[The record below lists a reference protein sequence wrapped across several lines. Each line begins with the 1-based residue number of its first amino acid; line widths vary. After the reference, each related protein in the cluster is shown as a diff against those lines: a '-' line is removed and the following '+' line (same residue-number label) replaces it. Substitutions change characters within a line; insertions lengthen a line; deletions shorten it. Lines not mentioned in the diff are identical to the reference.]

1 MHQPARLAELAA
13 AETDPCHSQHVA
25 RLQFHHA
32 HLAVAVVRSV
42 GDYSAGLPGAA
53 AVARAHRRV
62 AVVDAAPTARA
73 DRPWPGTAP
82 TRYACRAECRRQARR
97 CSPALLP
104 LRPPAAARPRCA
116 RGRRSTAHELAIPR
130 SGRCCQR
137 VSVGQSLPRTTVA
150 LVHQHDQP
158 AVPEPAELRCH
169 PARLV
174 FPDVAVGDGAVP
186 LPGAAAV
193 RGAGGHDVGEQRGM
207 RVGQAVGRHQPLGRV
222 ADTGHGVVPAAG
234 VRARPGRRVAAVVV
248 GYDELAGI
256 GNRAHRL
263 RL

>member
-13 AETDPCHSQHVA
+13 AETDPCHRQHVA

-62 AVVDAAPTARA
+62 AVVDAAPRLGRIVHGRVRRRLGTRVEQSAVGKLDDVARLSSHLVHLLRRAPGAPVVAAPQQRVGHTALR
-73 DRPWPGTAP
+73 
-82 TRYACRAECRRQARR
+82 
-97 CSPALLP
+97 ALLP
-104 LRPPAAARPRCA
+104 AGQRRPVPA
-116 RGRRSTAHELAIPR
+116 
-130 SGRCCQR
+130 
-137 VSVGQSLPRTTVA
+137 RTTVA

-174 FPDVAVGDGAVP
+174 FPDVAVCDGAVP

-193 RGAGGHDVGEQRGM
+193 RGAGGHDVGEQRRM
-207 RVGQAVGRHQPLGRV
+207 RVGQAVSRHQPLGRV
-222 ADTGHGVVPAAG
+222 ADTGYGVVPAAR

-248 GYDELAGI
+248 GDHELAGI
-256 GNRAHRL
+256 GNYAHRL
-263 RL
+263 RM